1 MNSFNILKD
10 NKQMLSFLY
19 LFLSILGAI
28 LPMMA
33 NFQFA
38 RDYGNSF
45 DINNFIALANANP
58 AAQSISRDLLV
69 GASAIFIWIV
79 NESKKLNM
87 KNMWVVYVGTSLI
100 AFAFSAPFFL
110 FLRERRIIEI
120 EKMDIKIN

>member
-1 MNSFNILKD
+1 MHVNSLNTLKD
-10 NKQMLSFLY
+10 NKKLISYLY

-33 NFQFA
+33 NFDFA
-38 RDYGNSF
+38 MQYGNSF
-45 DINNFIALANANP
+45 DIKNFISLANANP

-69 GASAIFIWIV
+69 GASAVFIWIV
-79 NESKKLNM
+79 TESKKLNI
-87 KNMWVVYVGTSLI
+87 KNMWIVYVGTFLI

-120 EKMDIKIN
+120 ENN

>member
-1 MNSFNILKD
+1 MDSLNILKD
-10 NKQMLSFLY
+10 NRQKLSYLY

-33 NFQFA
+33 NFNFA
-38 RDYGNSF
+38 IEYGNSF
-45 DINNFIALANANP
+45 DIKNFIALANANP

-69 GASAIFIWIV
+69 GATAVFIWIV
-79 NESKKLNM
+79 NESKKLNI
-87 KNMWVVYVGTSLI
+87 KNMWVVYIGTFLI

-120 EKMDIKIN
+120 EKK

>member
-1 MNSFNILKD
+1 MNSLNIIKD
-10 NKQMLSFLY
+10 NKQRLSYLY

-38 RDYGNSF
+38 ADYGNSF
-45 DINNFIALANANP
+45 DINNFISLANANP

-69 GASAIFIWIV
+69 GASAVFIWII

-87 KNMWVVYVGTSLI
+87 KNMWIIYIGTFLI
-100 AFAFSAPFFL
+100 AFAFAAPFFL

-120 EKMDIKIN
+120 ENNEDF